1 MVLRSLPFGLCLAIL
16 SLCSRGIAAG
26 QDDSIVNSEI
36 GRLNNQSLL
45 WGPYRP
51 NLYFG
56 VRPRIP
62 QSLMAGMMWAKVDNY
77 VDVQNSMSHTYA
89 LRLGDGC

>member
-1 MVLRSLPFGLCLAIL
+1 MGFIKQLTGCL
-16 SLCSRGIAAG
+16 SLSILASTATAVNEGILH
-26 QDDSIVNSEI
+26 SEI

-56 VRPRIP
+56 VRPRVPSGIATAL
-62 QSLMAGMMWAKVDNY
+62 SWVKVDNY
-77 VDVQNSMSHTYA
+77 VDVQGSM
-89 LRLGDGC
+89 

>member
-1 MVLRSLPFGLCLAIL
+1 MGLLGQLTAWL
-16 SLCSRGIAAG
+16 SLFSLALASGENDG
-26 QDDSIVNSEI
+26 VLHSEI

-56 VRPRIP
+56 VRPRLPLGIATAL
-62 QSLMAGMMWAKVDNY
+62 SWVRVDNY
-77 VDVQNSMSHTYA
+77 VDVQGSM
-89 LRLGDGC
+89 